1 MNKVRA
7 LLTLIFAFTLFVQC
21 QSTSNQKSI
30 INLNHLNYL
39 YTWLKVDGQP
49 WAGIAIYAEYPDYHY
64 LEAPGEGLICVD
76 DIARATIV
84 YLRHAQYYKSTDSA
98 VRARQLIRT
107 LLKMQASNGCFYN
120 FIDSQG
126 QIQKQLKNSK
136 PLPDWWTWRATWAL
150 AEFLKNDPSATPSL
164 KDSAEQAVQKV
175 LPHVEM
181 LNQNLNQWQEVA
193 GFKLPVWLPQRHA
206 ADQAGLLIKA
216 LCALHAATGQPKLLP
231 LIKAQA
237 RGLMSMQIK
246 YSTSEFYGAF
256 LSWQN
261 IWHAYGNIQA
271 DALLDAFE
279 VTGDSAFFYS
289 ALLEIDHFYPELM
302 KTGLLHQAKLKN
314 ENGKIIVTE
323 KRQFEQIAYDLRPM
337 IWAALHAFKLTKQA
351 KYGKLTLRLASWFS
365 GNNAAQKAMY
375 DAQSGRCFDGL
386 ITPEQVNLNAGAES
400 TIEALLALMEVERV
414 PELRKELLEQFFE

>member
-126 QIQKQLKNSK
+126 QIQKQLKTVNRY
-136 PLPDWWTWRATWAL
+136 PIGGPGGLPGRW
-150 AEFLKNDPSATPSL
+150 
-164 KDSAEQAVQKV
+164 
-175 LPHVEM
+175 
-181 LNQNLNQWQEVA
+181 
-193 GFKLPVWLPQRHA
+193 
-206 ADQAGLLIKA
+206 
-216 LCALHAATGQPKLLP
+216 
-231 LIKAQA
+231 
-237 RGLMSMQIK
+237 MS
-246 YSTSEFYGAF
+246 F
-256 LSWQN
+256 
-261 IWHAYGNIQA
+261 
-271 DALLDAFE
+271 
-279 VTGDSAFFYS
+279 
-289 ALLEIDHFYPELM
+289 
-302 KTGLLHQAKLKN
+302 
-314 ENGKIIVTE
+314 
-323 KRQFEQIAYDLRPM
+323 
-337 IWAALHAFKLTKQA
+337 
-351 KYGKLTLRLASWFS
+351 
-365 GNNAAQKAMY
+365 
-375 DAQSGRCFDGL
+375 
-386 ITPEQVNLNAGAES
+386 
-400 TIEALLALMEVERV
+400 
-414 PELRKELLEQFFE
+414 